1 MGLQKGQKLK
11 EITKTQRFELR
22 MTDNEVAKLDHCSK
36 ELHLSR
42 AQILLAGLELV
53 NKSLTREV

>member
-22 MTDNEVAKLDHCSK
+22 MTDNEVAMLDHCSK

-42 AQILLAGLELV
+42 AQILLTGLELV
-53 NKSLTREV
+53 NKSLTKEA